1 MLRWR
6 SITHL
11 LTSPGSTRNWLAR
24 YAARMARIRFVLA
37 QGLNIVQL
45 AWVAVLALVI
55 AATLAIDGPTAIVGA
70 AVAIV
75 FLLAVAGHARS
86 PLHLL
91 TEPATGPPREEQRL
105 RGAFRRQSAPDTPG
119 RPRLP
124 RAPGRVLAAAA

>member
-1 MLRWR
+1 
-6 SITHL
+6 
-11 LTSPGSTRNWLAR
+11 
-24 YAARMARIRFVLA
+24 MARIRSVLA